1 LSISTCSRPHPKDQ
15 NPLESEQFLLRIFD
29 SFADPLAV
37 YDQKYQILKV
47 NEALLKFYQR
57 SAEEVAGNHCYQIFH
72 GRKTMCD
79 DCHVE
84 KVFLTGESQRREMLI
99 TLPDGNRRY
108 FEVHAYPVKD
118 ADGVTVQVVEHGR
131 DISLRKA
138 LELQIKTSEEKYRTI
153 VELAREGIFI
163 VDPEGRVT
171 FANRF
176 LAEMLGY
183 ETQEIIGVSVF
194 EFVDKDDWALVR
206 SQMERRRHGFSD
218 SYELSLRRRSGSS
231 LASLV
236 AAAPFMVNGAF
247 LGSITIATDISHI
260 KQVEKELRTANQFR
274 EKIINGITDNL
285 VVIDPHNYRI
295 IQANN
300 SFLSR
305 LGLDLETVRG
315 KTCYEIMLHRE
326 SPCAADG
333 IDCPVEK
340 AVRIKRVAV
349 SDRVYPDARGV
360 DRILQIATY
369 PLLNGR
375 GEVDLVIRLE
385 QDVSEKRQMEE
396 ALAFRSRELQKTQH
410 QLETLFEISRQ
421 MNAKDSLSEIIESL
435 KTITAEIF
443 PKAHPI
449 FLIMDANR
457 THFLNFAVDLDYKIE
472 KPGLVADFVRYLG
485 KLQDHRLIT
494 NQEGA
499 DLPAFLKTISEIF
512 PQWFGMPIL
521 VQRESIGFFLLGSH
535 GSLDYSNMDLQFI
548 QALVDQTAGHI
559 RSLVLHESRINQMY
573 HRAAKIS
580 HGELIGQS
588 KKMLEVYELIDLVA
602 GSDATV
608 LITGENG
615 TGKELVAR
623 AIHHQSHRRKG
634 PFVVAN
640 CSAYSPT
647 LLESELFGHEKG
659 AFTGAIRQKKG
670 RIERANGGT
679 LFLDEIGDISPA
691 TQVLLLR
698 FLQDHYFERVGGER
712 ALEANVRVLAA
723 TNQDLQKG
731 VENGKFRNDL
741 YYRLNVIAIHLPTL
755 RERKDDIPLLC
766 RHFLGKCNAKEK
778 KNIQKF
784 SANAMQ
790 TLMDYDWPG
799 NVRQLE
805 NAVNH
810 AVIIAQDDVIRRRHL
825 PRFLKEAGEETVSTS
840 LADNE
845 RRLIMRVLQ
854 ETNWNKHDAARR
866 LQVTRS
872 TLYSKIRRYGLER
885 VINSSKEDYKVQI

>member
-1 LSISTCSRPHPKDQ
+1 MSKANSSRHLKVQDSPQ
-15 NPLESEQFLLRIFD
+15 SEEFFLRIFD

-37 YDQKYQILKV
+37 YDRNYRFVKV

-57 SAEEVAGNHCYQIFH
+57 SSEQLTGQHCYEVFH
-72 GRKTMCD
+72 GRDRVCD
-79 DCHVE
+79 NCHVQ
-84 KVFLTGESQRREMLI
+84 KVFQTGVSQRREMFVR
-99 TLPDGNRRY
+99 LPDGGRRY

-118 ADGVTVQVVEHGR
+118 AQGATLQILEHGR

-138 LELQIKTSEEKYRTI
+138 LELRIKTSEEKYRTI
-153 VELAREGIFI
+153 VEMAQEGIFM
-163 VDPEGRVT
+163 VDAKGRVT
-171 FANRF
+171 FANGF
-176 LAEMLGY
+176 LAQMLGY
-183 ETQEIIGVSVF
+183 EISEIIGASVF
-194 EFVDKDDWALVR
+194 DFIDAHESTLVR
-206 SQMERRRHGFSD
+206 NQMERRRQGLAD
-218 SYELSLRRRSGSS
+218 SYELSFRRKDGSI
-231 LASLV
+231 LVSLV
-236 AAAPFMVNGAF
+236 AAAPFLVNGSF
-247 LGSITIATDISHI
+247 LGSITVATDISHI

-274 EKIINGITDNL
+274 ENIINGITDNL
-285 VVIDPHNYRI
+285 VVIDPRNYRVM
-295 IQANN
+295 QANN
-300 SFLSR
+300 SFLRR

-315 KTCYEIMLHRE
+315 KTCYEIMLHRT
-326 SPCAADG
+326 SPCVVDG

-340 AVRIKRVAV
+340 ALRAKRAALT
-349 SDRVYPDARGV
+349 DRVYPDARGEE
-360 DRILQIATY
+360 RILQIATY
-369 PLLNGR
+369 PLFNGQ

-385 QDVSEKRQMEE
+385 QDVTEKRQMEE

-421 MNAKDSLSEIIESL
+421 MNAKDSLNEIIESL
-435 KTITAEIF
+435 KATTGEIF
-443 PKAHPI
+443 PDADPI

-457 THFLNFAVDLDYKIE
+457 THFLNFASYLDYKIE
-472 KPGLVADFVRYLG
+472 RPGLVAEFVRFLG
-485 KLQDHRLIT
+485 SFQDHCLLT
-494 NQEGA
+494 GQEGLR
-499 DLPAFLKTISEIF
+499 LPAFLKTISEIF
-512 PQWFGMPIL
+512 PHWLGMPIL
-521 VQRESIGFFLLGSH
+521 VQKECIGFFLLGSQS
-535 GSLDYSNMDLQFI
+535 SLDYSNMDLQFI
-548 QALVDQTAGHI
+548 QTLVDQTSGHI
-559 RSLVLHESRINQMY
+559 RSLVLHESKVHQL
-573 HRAAKIS
+573 HSRAAKIS

-623 AIHHQSHRRKG
+623 AIHRQSHRRKG

-670 RIERANGGT
+670 RIERSHGGT

-698 FLQDHYFERVGGER
+698 FLQDHYFERVGGEK
-712 ALEANVRVLAA
+712 AIEANVRVLAA
-723 TNQDLQKG
+723 TNQDLHKG
-731 VENGKFRNDL
+731 VENGRFRNDL

-766 RHFLGKCNAKEK
+766 RHFLSKCNAKEK
-778 KNIQKF
+778 KSIQKF
-784 SANAMQ
+784 SSNAMQ

-810 AVIIAQDDVIRRRHL
+810 AVIIAQDDVLRRRHL
-825 PRFLKEAGEETVSTS
+825 PRFLKEAGDEPVSTS

-845 RRLIMRVLQ
+845 RRLILRVLQ

-872 TLYSKIRRYGLER
+872 TLYSKIRRYSLER
-885 VINSSKEDYKVQI
+885 VISA